1 MDEYNVLITTPQPL
15 RGEVLSEDVL
25 VRLRQF
31 ANVTMNEDGRNWA
44 GAEIGERLPGV
55 DALLA
60 SWGQAELSE
69 QVLAKAD
76 RLRVI
81 GYAAGSVKGW
91 VSDAVFERGI
101 VVCHAA
107 ARIADSVAEYTL
119 LMALLGLRRPLDIGR
134 QMRSGIVLRNH
145 DVPTHDIARKK
156 VGLLGMGYVGQRTA
170 RLFRALGAEVW
181 AYDPY
186 LSPERAVELG
196 VHKAELDELLGACKV
211 VSVHLPSTEETWHM
225 LRARELALIQD
236 GAVFI
241 NSARTWPV
249 DQDALIKELAAGRF
263 WAVLDVTD
271 PEPAPPDHP
280 LRNLDNAICT
290 PHIAGPTTEAR
301 RELMGLM
308 VDEVK
313 RFFDGEPLRYR
324 IAEDR
329 LAVMA

>member
-1 MDEYNVLITTPQPL
+1 
-15 RGEVLSEDVL
+15 
-25 VRLRQF
+25 
-31 ANVTMNEDGRNWA
+31 
-44 GAEIGERLPGV
+44 
-55 DALLA
+55 
-60 SWGQAELSE
+60 
-69 QVLAKAD
+69 
-76 RLRVI
+76 
-81 GYAAGSVKGW
+81 
-91 VSDAVFERGI
+91 
-101 VVCHAA
+101 
-107 ARIADSVAEYTL
+107 VAEYTL
-119 LMALLGLRRPLDIGR
+119 LMALLGLRRPLDVGR

-156 VGLLGMGYVGQRTA
+156 VGLLGMGYVGQRVA
-170 RLFRALGAEVW
+170 RLFQAVGAEVW

-196 VHKAELDELLGACKV
+196 VYKAELDELLGACKV
-211 VSVHLPSTEETWHM
+211 VSVHLPSTEEAWHM
-225 LRARELALIQD
+225 LGARELALIQD

-263 WAVLDVTD
+263 WAALDVTD

-280 LRNLDNAICT
+280 LRNLDNVICT

-313 RFFDGEPLRYR
+313 RFFDGEPLRYQ

-329 LAVMA
+329 LAAMA

>member
-15 RGEVLSEDVL
+15 RGEVLSEDTL

-119 LMALLGLRRPLDIGR
+119 MMTLLGLRRPLDVGR

-156 VGLLGMGYVGQRTA
+156 VGLLGMGYVGQRAA
-170 RLFRALGAEVW
+170 RLFQAVGAEVW

-196 VHKAELDELLGACKV
+196 VYKAELDELLGACKV

-263 WAVLDVTD
+263 WAALDVTD

-280 LRNLDNAICT
+280 LRNLDNVICT

-329 LAVMA
+329 LAAMA

>member
-119 LMALLGLRRPLDIGR
+119 MMALLGLRRPLDVGR

-313 RFFDGEPLRYR
+313 RFFDGEPLRYQ

>member
-329 LAVMA
+329 LAAMA

>member
-15 RGEVLSEDVL
+15 RGEVLSEDAL

-44 GAEIGERLPGV
+44 GAEISERLPGV

-119 LMALLGLRRPLDIGR
+119 LMALLGLRRPLDVGR

-156 VGLLGMGYVGQRTA
+156 VGLLGMGYVGQRA
-170 RLFRALGAEVW
+170 AQLFQAVGAEVW

-196 VHKAELDELLGACKV
+196 VYKAELDELLGACKV

-263 WAVLDVTD
+263 WAALDVTD

-280 LRNLDNAICT
+280 LRNLDNVICT

-313 RFFDGEPLRYR
+313 RFFDGEPLRYQ